1 MRSQFGKGT
10 YANVASTLAL
20 ALTLGGAAYAMS
32 LPRNSVGTPQLKDN
46 AVKTSKVDNGTLLRK
61 DFRNGQ
67 VDPPNMKR
75 FGPANMDVDD
85 APRTVFSTQGLTLE
99 ARCTSVANGA
109 GPEDDTI
116 SMQIELMATVDHL
129 NYQSYYE
136 GGGVLDNDEDLH
148 VGEGANWAS
157 HSSPALVTGGTE
169 PPETQSVSV
178 VLPGGKG
185 LLGRTILIANR
196 GTSDCTFLGRVDFV

>member
-1 MRSQFGKGT
+1 MRRQFGKGT
-10 YANVASTLAL
+10 YPKVVSTLAL
-20 ALTLGGAAYAMS
+20 ALSLGGAAYASS
-32 LPRNSVGTPQLKDN
+32 LSRNSVGTIHLKDD
-46 AVKTSKVDNGTLLRK
+46 AVKTSKVDNGTLVRK
-61 DFRNGQ
+61 DFRKGQ

-75 FGPANMDVDD
+75 FGPVNMDVGD
-85 APRTVFSTQGLTLE
+85 APRTAFSMPAFTLE

-116 SMQIELMATVDHL
+116 KMQIELMATVDHL
-129 NYQSYYE
+129 NYQSYEE
-136 GGGVLDNDEDLH
+136 GGEVLDYDEDLE

-178 VLPGGKG
+178 VLPGGKAI
-185 LLGRTILIANR
+185 LGRTILIPNR
-196 GTSDCTFLGRVDFV
+196 GSSDCTFLGRLDLF